1 MSFSRRQSFL
11 VAALTTIGAGVLI
24 GFSAPPTPAGGAKPG
39 AAETQPSLASGT
51 LIVLNKSEAN
61 ASLIDRAT
69 GKEIARVPT
78 GTGPHEAAVSPDGAT
93 CVVADYGAQQHGET
107 LTVIDLTKRER
118 VKVIQLGD
126 NKRPHGIMYFPDGKR
141 VAVTSEF
148 ARKLIVVNIESG
160 EIEQALDTNA
170 GGSHM
175 VALSPDAKRAYVANI
190 ASDSMTAFD
199 LEKGERLAV
208 IPTGPEAEGIDV
220 SPDGKEVWVSN
231 RRGHTV
237 SIVNAESLE
246 VEATID
252 CPQFP
257 IRVKF
262 TPDGKHVLVSNA
274 QSGDVAVFDARSRK
288 IIKRIA
294 MTIDASEVKTDE
306 DRLMSFGQSPVPI
319 GILIPP
325 DGKHAYIANTNADI
339 VTVID
344 LETMSIT
351 KRLTAGKQPDGMAWS
366 PLELDAP

>member
-1 MSFSRRQSFL
+1 MASLAHHSL
-11 VAALTTIGAGVLI
+11 LLAALTTLGLGALA
-24 GFSAPPTPAGGAKPG
+24 GFTAPPVPAGGAKLNDPSTS
-39 AAETQPSLASGT
+39 AAASLGT

-69 GKEIARVPT
+69 GKELARVET
-78 GTGPHEAAVSPDGAT
+78 GTGPHEAAVSPDGNT

-107 LTVIDLTKRER
+107 LSVIDLTKRER
-118 VKVIQLGD
+118 VKVIQLGE

-148 ARKLIVVNIESG
+148 ARTLIVVNVETG
-160 EIEQALDTNA
+160 EIEQTLGTDAN
-170 GGSHM
+170 GSHM

-190 ASDSMTAFD
+190 SSNSMTAFD

-208 IPTGPEAEGIDV
+208 IPTGPQAEGIDV
-220 SPDGKEVWVSN
+220 SPDGREVWVSN
-231 RRGHTV
+231 RAGHTV

-262 TPDGKHVLVSNA
+262 TPDGRHVLISNA
-274 QSGDVAVFDARSRK
+274 QSGDVAVFDAKSRE

-344 LETMSIT
+344 LEAMSIA

-366 PLELDAP
+366 PLVLNAD